1 MPPSIIF
8 NNLNFSYGTQVKI
21 EKLYFS
27 ALPKEKICESSPI
40 ELQISP
46 YGQWTMTP
54 PRDRTELQP
63 PLFSD
68 NPLMIPIEQLTA
80 RGSLTCSNSRTRT
93 NRTEQTRNQP
103 AMEAGEVWN
112 NQSTTIGGSGSEDSD
127 KWLSQ
132 VEIVTHVGP
141 HRRLWMGPQFC
152 FKTFKPAKNGLKMEC
167 VIFYLL
173 AYFVILELQYY

>member
-1 MPPSIIF
+1 
-8 NNLNFSYGTQVKI
+8 
-21 EKLYFS
+21 
-27 ALPKEKICESSPI
+27 
-40 ELQISP
+40 
-46 YGQWTMTP
+46 MTP

-93 NRTEQTRNQP
+93 SRTEQTRNQP
-103 AMEAGEVWN
+103 AIEAGEVWS
-112 NQSTTIGGSGSEDSD
+112 NQSANIGGSGSEDSD

-152 FKTFKPAKNGLKMEC
+152 FKTFKPAKNGSKMEY
-167 VIFYLL
+167 VLL
-173 AYFVILELQYY
+173 ASKMLFLLFIELY

>member
-1 MPPSIIF
+1 MNELEFYISR
-8 NNLNFSYGTQVKI
+8 KI
-21 EKLYFS
+21 KADKTEIL

-68 NPLMIPIEQLTA
+68 NPLMISIEQLLG

-103 AMEAGEVWN
+103 AIEAGEVWN
-112 NQSTTIGGSGSEDSD
+112 NQSANIGGSGSEDSD

-152 FKTFKPAKNGLKMEC
+152 FKTFKPAKNGSKMEY
-167 VIFYLL
+167 VLFASKMLFLL
-173 AYFVILELQYY
+173 FIELY

>member
-1 MPPSIIF
+1 
-8 NNLNFSYGTQVKI
+8 
-21 EKLYFS
+21 
-27 ALPKEKICESSPI
+27 
-40 ELQISP
+40 
-46 YGQWTMTP
+46 MTP

-68 NPLMIPIEQLTA
+68 NPLMISIEQLLG

-103 AMEAGEVWN
+103 AIEAGEVWN
-112 NQSTTIGGSGSEDSD
+112 NQSANIGGSGSEDSD

-152 FKTFKPAKNGLKMEC
+152 FKTFKPAKIGSKMEYVAFLSKVC
-167 VIFYLL
+167 LF
-173 AYFVILELQYY
+173 FLE